1 MRVRLSKGPS
11 LFWAALLVMA
21 GIGCSGPVESTAI
34 LNREPVTE
42 TAQVQ
47 HVLVGW
53 SDLAPNYGSGIDAR
67 AAGRSRQEADQLARL
82 ILKRARSGDD
92 FRALMKEFSEDPG
105 SAQDGRLYSVN
116 PKAGLVQGFK
126 DLGLRLEVGEAG
138 VVETQFG
145 WHIIKRVQ

>member
-1 MRVRLSKGPS
+1 MRVRLSKSSS
-11 LFWAALLVMA
+11 LFLATLLA
-21 GIGCSGPVESTAI
+21 GIGARCSGPVESTDI
-34 LNREPVTE
+34 LNREPATE

-67 AAGRSRQEADQLARL
+67 AANRSREEADQLARL

-105 SAQDGRLYSVN
+105 SAPDGRLYSVN
-116 PKAGLVQGFK
+116 PKASLVQGFK

-138 VVETQFG
+138 VVETQYG
-145 WHIIKRVQ
+145 WHIIKRIE